1 MRRLGVYGENLPTK
15 KERSVEPADFS
26 IAGLMGYFDRQYKR
40 PYRLR
45 SDIEGRSIFG
55 EQTNRNFY
63 GWDCLNGFFANLKGA
78 AGSIYVLS
86 PVGKDAVQATLGAVD
101 GNGEVT
107 LLIKAA
113 YQGEDEYGEFANRTG
128 ISIEQGVC
136 YESAIVSA
144 DDHTLTVESVA
155 GLHVGDIIKV
165 GDKWSQVEAIS
176 ESKKSVTL
184 TDVLTGDVLQGI
196 GFKLK
201 TYRKSL
207 TGLVDEVDK
216 TLGEVW
222 CTLNP
227 NDPDHYAPQVFQ
239 QSSYI
244 KVEAQTTN
252 PSTDPIAAA
261 VKASVTAGS
270 LKFTAL
276 KAGVDGNDIS
286 VTVAK
291 VTEQVGELLTANVTS
306 TDRNAHTVTANID
319 VTVGDF
325 VKVTG
330 EDGAMMTVSFVS
342 MVTAVANNVISLE
355 DWAED
360 DYFTARTI
368 ECDKRISKAYC
379 DVTVLQS
386 DTEVATKR
394 FDDVADVADL
404 PLVSVEHVS
413 GEAEY
418 GTFAL
423 TGGADAIYPEVVP
436 SLPVSQEGYL
446 SGGTRGETEWD
457 FHAFDTYPVR
467 MLALCESANDA
478 LQSSLEQYCR
488 NRDDNPVAV
497 LVPQYGLH
505 TKTAM
510 AQMGNFFQRS
520 DEVDALLVGNWL
532 GVPDPFSTSPIAPD
546 REVPPVGH
554 IMGMWIYSI
563 EQNGIHS
570 TPARKNCSLSNVNSI
585 IGYTADKDQDRTDLA
600 EAGVNVI
607 QKITGKGFLLRNAFT
622 PSTAKEFRYANAVIQ
637 RNFIKVSCVDS
648 LQDSE
653 NTPNTIAYV
662 REDRMAVLQFMNKM
676 WRSGSNGSTR
686 EGEFFG
692 QYEKEDGSTS
702 TVEDA
707 FEVIADATNNSV
719 ATLQAG
725 ERNVD
730 IWFMFPAPAGSI
742 KIGVGLIYKTAE

>member
-15 KERSVEPADFS
+15 KERTVEPADFS
-26 IAGLMGYFDRQYKR
+26 IAGLMGFFDRQYKK

-45 SDIEGRSIFG
+45 SDIEGRTIFG

-78 AGSIYVLS
+78 SGSIYVLS
-86 PVGKDAVQATLGAVD
+86 PVGKNAVQASLGILD
-101 GNGEVT
+101 GNGETT

-128 ISIEQGVC
+128 VSIEEGVC
-136 YESAIVSA
+136 YESAIVA
-144 DDHTLTVESVA
+144 TEDTVVTVESCA
-155 GLHVGDIIKV
+155 GLHVGDIVRV
-165 GDKWSQVEAIS
+165 GDQYSVVEAIS
-176 ESKKSVTL
+176 ESARSVTL
-184 TDVLTGDVLQGI
+184 KDALSGDTLQGV

-216 TLGEVW
+216 TLGEIW

-244 KVEAQTTN
+244 RVEQQTT
-252 PSTDPIAAA
+252 SGESSLVSEAT
-261 VKASVTAGS
+261 KATGTLGS

-276 KAGVDGNDIS
+276 DAGAAGNGIS
-286 VTVAK
+286 VTVTK
-291 VTEQVGELLTANVTS
+291 VTEQTGALVTAAVTAY
-306 TDRNAHTVTANID
+306 DADEHTVTADID
-319 VTVGDF
+319 VAVGDS
-325 VKVTG
+325 VKLVSG
-330 EDGAMMTVSFVS
+330 EDELVAQ
-342 MVTAVANNVISLE
+342 VTAVSDGVITLDEWSTVE
-355 DWAED
+355 GFAP
-360 DYFTARTI
+360 TI
-368 ECDKRISKAYC
+368 IEHDTRASVAHCEVTISE
-379 DVTVLQS
+379 Q
-386 DTEVATKR
+386 DTVATTKS
-394 FDDVADVADL
+394 FPTVADVADL
-404 PLVSVEHVS
+404 PLVSVEHLS
-413 GEAEY
+413 GDAEY
-418 GTFAL
+418 GTVSL
-423 TGGADAIYPEVVP
+423 SGGKDAVYSDPIP
-436 SLPVSQEGYL
+436 SFPVNQEGYL
-446 SGGTRGETEWD
+446 SGGTRGEVEWD

-467 MLALCESANDA
+467 MLALCESANDK

-488 NRDDNPVAV
+488 NRDDNPIAV
-497 LVPQYGLH
+497 LVPQYGLS
-505 TKTAM
+505 TKGAM
-510 AQMGNFFQRS
+510 GLAGNFFQRS
-520 DEVDALLVGNWL
+520 DEVDALFVGNWL
-532 GVPDPFSTSPIAPD
+532 GVPDPFSSSPVAPD

-554 IMGMWIYSI
+554 VMGMWIYSI
-563 EQNGIHS
+563 SQNGVHS
-570 TPARKNCSLSNVNSI
+570 TPARKNCSLSGVNSV

-607 QKITGKGFLLRNAFT
+607 QKVVGKGFLLRNAFT
-622 PSTAKEFRYANAVIQ
+622 PSTAKEFRYANAVLQ
-637 RNFIKVSCVDS
+637 RNYIKVSCVDS

-662 REDRMAVLQFMNKM
+662 REDRMAVLQFMNKL
-676 WRSGSNGSTR
+676 WRNGSNGSTR

-692 QYEKEDGSTS
+692 QYEKDDGSMS
-702 TVEDA
+702 TIEDA